1 MKMIHLS
8 DLHLGKTLYDFSLLE
23 DQEYILHQ
31 ILTIVDE
38 QAPDAVLISGDV
50 YDRSIAPVEALRL
63 FENFLIQL
71 THRHMQV
78 YIIGGNHDSV
88 DRLSF
93 GAPLME
99 QTGIHIAG
107 SYEGVV
113 ESRTL
118 FDEYGAVTF
127 YLLPFVKPV
136 QVRRFFP
143 DEAIESWTDAL
154 RTVLNASV
162 LNPSHRN
169 VLLAHQ
175 FVTGAMRSDSEEV
188 SVGGADNVDAGVFD
202 AFDYVA
208 LGHIHAPQSIV
219 RSEVRYCGTPLKY
232 SFSEVNQQK
241 SVTVVELGEKGT
253 VEIQTIPLTPK
264 RELRELRGTYRE
276 LSDRGFYEKQSRAD
290 YYRIILTDEEDPIDA
305 LAKLRL
311 IYPRLMR
318 LDYDN
323 RRTRAQAVFS
333 DIEKAPELSPP
344 ELFEE
349 LYRIQNGTE
358 FSEKQREYIRAMMEE
373 IWGADH
379 EAC

>member
-1 MKMIHLS
+1 MKIIHLS
-8 DLHLGKTLYDFSLLE
+8 DLHLGKMLYDFSLLE
-23 DQEYILHQ
+23 DQAYILQQ
-31 ILTIVDE
+31 ILAIVDE

-63 FENFLIQL
+63 FEDFLIQL
-71 THRHMQV
+71 AHRRVQV
-78 YIIGGNHDSV
+78 YVIGGNHDSA

-99 QTGIHIAG
+99 QTGVHITG
-107 SYEGVV
+107 NYEGRVAHW
-113 ESRTL
+113 TL
-118 FDEYGAVTF
+118 FDEHGAVTF
-127 YLLPFVKPV
+127 YLLPFVKPL

-154 RTVLNASV
+154 RAVLNAAS
-162 LNPSHRN
+162 PDPAHRN

-175 FVTGAMRSDSEEV
+175 FVTGAVRSDSEEI

-208 LGHIHAPQSIV
+208 LGHIHAPQSV
-219 RSEVRYCGTPLKY
+219 ARPEVRYCGTPLKY
-232 SFSEVNQQK
+232 SFSEVDQQK

-253 VEIQTIPLTPK
+253 IDIRTVPLTPK
-264 RELRELRGTYRE
+264 RELRELRGTYLE
-276 LSDRGFYEKQSRAD
+276 LSSRAFYEELSRED

-323 RRTRAQAVFS
+323 RRTRAQADFS
-333 DIEKAPELSPP
+333 DMEKAPELSPP

-349 LYRIQNGTE
+349 LYRMQNGAD
-358 FSEKQREYIRAMMEE
+358 FSPKQREYTRATMEE
-373 IWGADH
+373 IWRA
-379 EAC
+379 EYETC